1 MNEIAK
7 HDKNFQ
13 LETGIGKAD
22 LRFYSALENPFSIHG
37 VYEDAG
43 RFRRMP
49 REIAARV
56 NEGVAHLHRHT
67 AGGRVRFRTDSP
79 YIAIKAEMDHV
90 GKMPHFALSGSA
102 GFDLYVRPEGGE
114 EEFFGSFVPPFD
126 ITDGYE
132 GCIDLGRRKGASG
145 GLGRVEATIH
155 FPLYSGVKQLYIG
168 LAEGAELSAASP
180 YRIEKP
186 VVYYG
191 SSITQ
196 GGCAS
201 RPGAAYPAILSR
213 ALDCDH
219 VNLGFSGNA
228 RGEEEIGRYIAEMEM
243 CAFVYDYDHNAPSA
257 EHLRATHERMLLQIR
272 ERQPDLP
279 ILLMTAVSLPRFFD
293 DRAERREIIY
303 RTYQNALARGDRR
316 IWFLD
321 GGALFD
327 RHENVGTV
335 EGCHPND
342 LGFAIMADAVKPIL
356 AEMLKG

>member
-1 MNEIAK
+1 MSNIEK
-7 HDKNFQ
+7 YDRNFQ
-13 LETGIGKAD
+13 PQTKIGKSD
-22 LRFYSALENPFSIHG
+22 IWFHDVLEKPFSVHG
-37 VYEDAG
+37 IYYDGG

-49 REIAARV
+49 AEVAARV
-56 NEGVAHLHRHT
+56 NEGVSHLHRHT

-79 YIAIKAEMDHV
+79 YIAIKAEMDYV

-102 GFDLYVRPEGGE
+102 GFDIYIRPEGGE
-114 EEFFGSFVPPFD
+114 EEFFGAFIPPFD

-132 GCIDLGRRKGASG
+132 GCLDLARRKDDIS
-145 GLGRVEATIH
+145 GLGSVEVTIH
-155 FPLYSGVKQLYIG
+155 FPLYSGVKRLYIG
-168 LAEGAELSAASP
+168 LAKGAALAEASP
-180 YRIEKP
+180 YRLESP
-186 VVYYG
+186 VIYYG

-213 ALDCDH
+213 ALDCEH

-228 RGEEEIGRYIAEMEM
+228 KGEEEIGRYIAELEM
-243 CAFVYDYDHNAPSA
+243 SAFVYDYDHNAPTA
-257 EHLRATHERMLLQIR
+257 EHLRATHERMFLQIR
-272 ERQPDLP
+272 EKQPDLP
-279 ILLMTAVSLPRFFD
+279 ILLMTAVSLPRIFD

-303 RTYQNALARGDRR
+303 RTYQNALARGDRKVR
-316 IWFLD
+316 FLD

-327 RHENVGTV
+327 RYENVGTV

-356 AEMLKG
+356 AEMLGE